1 MLVVLVGPS
10 YSGKSTVCEFFKRYY
25 KMNELPMRVRVVC
38 PDDIR
43 EELLGDA
50 GDQSNGKMIF
60 ETAYERV
67 DKALNS
73 PLNTVFFDATSLTP
87 ARRKPLIE
95 IAKKHRTPCFAVVMP
110 DFTEEELTARV
121 ENRERKVPL
130 DVVRAQ
136 KDLIECGKRRS
147 TLIRCA
153 NMREINFCPV
163 EGEIVYE
170 VESTPQNLKNS

>member
-10 YSGKSTVCEFFKRYY
+10 YSGKSTVCEFFKRYC

-50 GDQSNGKMIF
+50 SDQSNGKMIF

-73 PLNTVFFDATSLTP
+73 SSNTVFFDATSLTP

-136 KDLIECGKRRS
+136 KQRMVYPTVDEGFDYTMEIPKSSLDIMKERLNDFTVDL
-147 TLIRCA
+147 
-153 NMREINFCPV
+153 
-163 EGEIVYE
+163 
-170 VESTPQNLKNS
+170 Q

>member
-25 KMNELPMRVRVVC
+25 KEQELPMYVIC

-43 EELLGDA
+43 KELLGDA
-50 GDQSNGKMIF
+50 SDQSNGKMIF

-67 DKALNS
+67 DKALKS

-95 IAKKHRTPCFAVVMP
+95 IAKKHRVSCFAAVMP

-121 ENRERKVPL
+121 ATRERKVPL
-130 DVVRAQ
+130 DVVYAQ
-136 KDLIECGKRRS
+136 KQSMVYPTVEEGFDYIMKISKSSLGIMKESLGSDL
-147 TLIRCA
+147 
-153 NMREINFCPV
+153 
-163 EGEIVYE
+163 
-170 VESTPQNLKNS
+170 Q

>member
-25 KMNELPMRVRVVC
+25 KEQELPMYVVC

-50 GDQSNGKMIF
+50 SDQSNGKMIF

-73 PLNTVFFDATSLTP
+73 PLNTIFFDATSLTP

-95 IAKKHRTPCFAVVMP
+95 IAKKHNRTCFSVVMP

-121 ENRERKVPL
+121 AARERKVPL

-136 KDLIECGKRRS
+136 KQKMVYPTVEEGFDYIVHMSGS
-147 TLIRCA
+147 TLDG
-153 NMREINFCPV
+153 MKEFLD
-163 EGEIVYE
+163 
-170 VESTPQNLKNS
+170 SDLQ

>member
-25 KMNELPMRVRVVC
+25 KMNELPMCVVC

-50 GDQSNGKMIF
+50 SDQSNGKMIF

-95 IAKKHRTPCFAVVMP
+95 IAKKHRRPCFAVVMP

-121 ENRERKVPL
+121 ATRERKVPL

-136 KDLIECGKRRS
+136 KQRMVYPTVEEGFDYTMEIPKSSLDIMKERLNDFTVDL
-147 TLIRCA
+147 
-153 NMREINFCPV
+153 
-163 EGEIVYE
+163 
-170 VESTPQNLKNS
+170 Q

>member
-25 KMNELPMRVRVVC
+25 EEQGLPMYVVC

-50 GDQSNGKMIF
+50 NDQSNGKMIF

-67 DKALNS
+67 DKMLDS

-95 IAKKHRTPCFAVVMP
+95 IAKKNRVTCFAVMMP
-110 DFTEEELTARV
+110 DFTEEELTARA

-136 KDLIECGKRRS
+136 KQRLVRPDVKEGFDYTMEIPKSSLD
-147 TLIRCA
+147 
-153 NMREINFCPV
+153 NMKERLNDC
-163 EGEIVYE
+163 
-170 VESTPQNLKNS
+170 

>member
-50 GDQSNGKMIF
+50 SDQSNGKMIF

-95 IAKKHRTPCFAVVMP
+95 IAKKHITSCFAAVMP

-121 ENRERKVPL
+121 ATRERKVPL
-130 DVVRAQ
+130 DVVYAQ
-136 KDLIECGKRRS
+136 KQRMVYPTVEEGFDYIVEIPKSSLDIMKKFLDSDL
-147 TLIRCA
+147 
-153 NMREINFCPV
+153 
-163 EGEIVYE
+163 
-170 VESTPQNLKNS
+170 Q

>member
-1 MLVVLVGPS
+1 MLLVLVGPS
-10 YSGKSTVCEFFKRYY
+10 YSGKSTVCEFFKRHY
-25 KMNELPMRVRVVC
+25 KEQELPMYVIC

-43 EELLGDA
+43 KELLGDA

-67 DKALNS
+67 DKALKS

-95 IAKKHRTPCFAVVMP
+95 IAKKHRVSCFAAVMP
-110 DFTEEELTARV
+110 DFTEEEFTARV
-121 ENRERKVPL
+121 ATRERKVPL

-136 KDLIECGKRRS
+136 KQRMVYPTVEEGFDYIVSMSKS
-147 TLIRCA
+147 TLDG
-153 NMREINFCPV
+153 MKKFLD
-163 EGEIVYE
+163 
-170 VESTPQNLKNS
+170 SDLQ

>member
-25 KMNELPMRVRVVC
+25 KEQELPMYVVC

-50 GDQSNGKMIF
+50 SDQSNGKMIF

-73 PLNTVFFDATSLTP
+73 PLNTIFFDATSLTP

-95 IAKKHRTPCFAVVMP
+95 IAKKHRASCFAVVMP

-121 ENRERKVPL
+121 ETRERKVPL
-130 DVVRAQ
+130 DVVCAQ
-136 KDLIECGKRRS
+136 KQRMVYPTVEEGFDYIVPMSRS
-147 TLIRCA
+147 TLDG
-153 NMREINFCPV
+153 MKEFLD
-163 EGEIVYE
+163 
-170 VESTPQNLKNS
+170 SDLQ

>member
-25 KMNELPMRVRVVC
+25 KEQELPMYVIC

-43 EELLGDA
+43 KELLSDA
-50 GDQSNGKMIF
+50 SDQSNGKMIF

-95 IAKKHRTPCFAVVMP
+95 IAKKHRVSCFAVVMP
-110 DFTEEELTARV
+110 DFIEEELTARV
-121 ENRERKVPL
+121 ATRERKVPL
-130 DVVRAQ
+130 DVVYAQ
-136 KDLIECGKRRS
+136 KQRMVYPTIEEGFDYIVSMSKS
-147 TLIRCA
+147 TLDG
-153 NMREINFCPV
+153 MKEFLD
-163 EGEIVYE
+163 
-170 VESTPQNLKNS
+170 SDLQ

>member
-25 KMNELPMRVRVVC
+25 KEQELPMYVIC

-50 GDQSNGKMIF
+50 SDQSNGKMIF

-95 IAKKHRTPCFAVVMP
+95 IAKKYRVSCFAVVMP

-121 ENRERKVPL
+121 ATRERKVPL
-130 DVVRAQ
+130 DVVYAQ
-136 KDLIECGKRRS
+136 KQRMVYPTIEEGFDYIVSMSKS
-147 TLIRCA
+147 TLDG
-153 NMREINFCPV
+153 MKKFLD
-163 EGEIVYE
+163 
-170 VESTPQNLKNS
+170 SDLQ

>member
-25 KMNELPMRVRVVC
+25 KEQELPMYVIC

-50 GDQSNGKMIF
+50 SDQSNGKMIF

-67 DKALNS
+67 DKALES
-73 PLNTVFFDATSLTP
+73 LLNTVIFDATSLTP

-95 IAKKHRTPCFAVVMP
+95 IAKKHNRTCFAVVMP

-121 ENRERKVPL
+121 ATRERKVPL

-136 KDLIECGKRRS
+136 KQKMVYPTVEEGFDY
-147 TLIRCA
+147 T
-153 NMREINFCPV
+153 MEIPKSSLNIIKERLNDC
-163 EGEIVYE
+163 
-170 VESTPQNLKNS
+170 

>member
-1 MLVVLVGPS
+1 MLLVLVGPS

-25 KMNELPMRVRVVC
+25 KEQELPMYVIC
-38 PDDIR
+38 PDNIR

-50 GDQSNGKMIF
+50 GDQSNEKMIF

-73 PLNTVFFDATSLTP
+73 PLNTIFFDATSLTP

-95 IAKKHRTPCFAVVMP
+95 IAKKHRASCFAVVMP

-121 ENRERKVPL
+121 ATRERKVPL

-136 KDLIECGKRRS
+136 KQKMVYPTVEEGFDYTIEVLKSSLDIMKKLLGSDL
-147 TLIRCA
+147 
-153 NMREINFCPV
+153 
-163 EGEIVYE
+163 
-170 VESTPQNLKNS
+170 Q

>member
-25 KMNELPMRVRVVC
+25 KEQELPMYVVC

-50 GDQSNGKMIF
+50 SDQSNGKMIF

-73 PLNTVFFDATSLTP
+73 PLNTIFFDATSLTP

-95 IAKKHRTPCFAVVMP
+95 IAKKHITSCFAAVMP

-121 ENRERKVPL
+121 ATRERKVPL
-130 DVVRAQ
+130 DVVYAQ
-136 KDLIECGKRRS
+136 KQRMVYPTVEEGFDYIVPMSKS
-147 TLIRCA
+147 TL
-153 NMREINFCPV
+153 NVMKEFLD
-163 EGEIVYE
+163 
-170 VESTPQNLKNS
+170 SDLQ

>member
-25 KMNELPMRVRVVC
+25 KMNELPMCVVC

-50 GDQSNGKMIF
+50 SDQSNGKMIF

-95 IAKKHRTPCFAVVMP
+95 IAKKHRMPCFAVVMP

-130 DVVRAQ
+130 
-136 KDLIECGKRRS
+136 
-147 TLIRCA
+147 
-153 NMREINFCPV
+153 
-163 EGEIVYE
+163 EIVEKQRQKFILPTRAEGFDRVWKAEEYIDR
-170 VESTPQNLKNS
+170 LR